1 MPSNTEIFSK
11 YPNNIFIETGSY
23 LGDGILSYED
33 GYQEDD
39 ILVASV

>member
-23 LGDGILSYED
+23 IG
-33 GYQEDD
+33 DD
-39 ILVASV
+39 ILVAHLE